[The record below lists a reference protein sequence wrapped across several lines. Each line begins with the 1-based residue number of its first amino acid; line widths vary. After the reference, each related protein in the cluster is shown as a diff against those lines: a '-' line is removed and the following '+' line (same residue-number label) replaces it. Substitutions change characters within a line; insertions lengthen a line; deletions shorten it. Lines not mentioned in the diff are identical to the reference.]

1 MSNFEWSDF
10 FKVGKKLKNGD
21 EASKRTA
28 ISRFYYAAFGS
39 SREYLTEVLNE
50 SQYLSRK
57 DIHSKVLKR
66 FQESLYPD
74 ENSIHPLLLKLRS
87 ERNKADYSKLYVP
100 KNINAREKDSKEIL
114 KKVEELNKNPS
125 HKRF

>member
-1 MSNFEWSDF
+1 MNGQTFSKLE
-10 FKVGKKLKNGD
+10 KKLKNDD

-66 FQESLYPD
+66 FQDSLYPD

-87 ERNKADYSKLYVP
+87 ERNKA
-100 KNINAREKDSKEIL
+100 IIL
-114 KKVEELNKNPS
+114 SFMSLKILM
-125 HKRF
+125 HGKRIQRKY